1 MKPPAFAYR
10 RPTSVD
16 EALDELAR
24 TGSDAVVLAGGQSLI
39 PLMSLRLARP
49 EVVVD
54 INRLPDLANVR
65 ISDSAIEV
73 DALVRAR
80 DLERDANVRASLPV
94 LFEALRNIAHPQI
107 RNRTTIG
114 GNVSHA
120 DPSSELP
127 AVLAALDGWVRLRS
141 VNGVREVPW
150 HEYFL
155 SVFLT
160 SKAPDEL
167 LTQVVFPRNSGW
179 EFTFNEIARRQ
190 GDYPLAGL
198 CSGVRVEDGRI
209 AEARLAAI
217 AVSDRPVRLTS
228 AENALVGV
236 AADDMRAVRDAC
248 AEAAE
253 GLVPTEDL
261 HGTSAHRK
269 GLLVTL
275 ARRSMADLLSRGAA

>member
-1 MKPPAFAYR
+1 
-10 RPTSVD
+10 
-16 EALDELAR
+16 
-24 TGSDAVVLAGGQSLI
+24 
-39 PLMSLRLARP
+39 
-49 EVVVD
+49 
-54 INRLPDLANVR
+54 
-65 ISDSAIEV
+65 
-73 DALVRAR
+73 
-80 DLERDANVRASLPV
+80 
-94 LFEALRNIAHPQI
+94 
-107 RNRTTIG
+107 
-114 GNVSHA
+114 
-120 DPSSELP
+120 
-127 AVLAALDGWVRLRS
+127 VLAALDGWVRLRS

-160 SKAPDEL
+160 SKEPDEL